1 MHEGSSAGESD
12 GSASSSQP
20 SCDNMEPFILDELQG
35 VIAVEKDKQER
46 VAKTLRRKEKNLAR
60 IQKKE
65 QQLPGQFDPLR
76 RRGSIQF
83 VQQYDERAKIEQ
95 LLEEGRSKSQ
105 IAEAYRK
112 NHDPTLANLQGRTVT
127 NQFRP

>member
-60 IQKKE
+60 VQKKE
-65 QQLPGQFDPLR
+65 Q
-76 RRGSIQF
+76 
-83 VQQYDERAKIEQ
+83 
-95 LLEEGRSKSQ
+95 
-105 IAEAYRK
+105 
-112 NHDPTLANLQGRTVT
+112 
-127 NQFRP
+127 